1 MTTAPVTAS
10 PELIRKITWR
20 LLPFLIIVYLV
31 AYIDRSNVGVAKLTM
46 APDTGLSDAAFGF
59 GAGLFFVGYFFFEVP
74 SNYFITRVGARRW
87 FARIMITWGI
97 VLTLTFLT
105 QGNWSFYI
113 FRFLLGAAEAG
124 LMPGLIYYLSIWF
137 PFRYRGRM
145 IGLLMFGNPIAFII
159 GTPLSAWI
167 IDVSHGLLG
176 LAGWQWMFILT
187 GMPAILLA
195 FVLLWY
201 LPDSPK
207 TAKWLTERERSEI
220 LAAVAQSD
228 AGKTEHSNPW
238 GALKDKR
245 VLFLSAFWLAFP
257 VATLGLQLWLPTIV
271 DKFGASLTA
280 TGFIS
285 AIPYVFVVLA
295 LWLWPRHSE
304 RTGEVYWHMAVPA
317 LIGAVAFVFV
327 GATHNPFIQMTLITL
342 AAVGLMAGQ
351 PILLSLPSKVLT
363 AASMAIGIAC
373 VNSVGN
379 LGGFIGPY
387 GVGAIIDATGSV
399 TSAMYFLAGWL
410 VYAAGMALLA
420 RRVLGDSRRSRP
432 KPSETTVTSGQ
443 EPRK

>member
-1 MTTAPVTAS
+1 MTTAATTAS
-10 PELIRKITWR
+10 PTLIRKITWR

-46 APDTGLSDAAFGF
+46 SADIGLSDAAFGF
-59 GAGLFFVGYFFFEVP
+59 GAGLFFIGYFFFEVP
-74 SNYFITRVGARRW
+74 SNFLITRVGPRRW
-87 FARIMITWGI
+87 FARIMITWGA

-105 QGNWSFYI
+105 QDSWSFYI

-137 PFRYRGRM
+137 PYRYRGRM

-167 IDVSHGLLG
+167 IDVSHDFLG

-187 GMPAILLA
+187 GLPAIALA

-207 TAKWLTERERSEI
+207 TAKWLTESERTEI

-228 AGKTEHSNPW
+228 AGKKDHSNPW
-238 GALKDKR
+238 RALKDKR

-271 DKFGASLTA
+271 AKFSTSLTA

-304 RTGEVYWHMAVPA
+304 RTGELYWHMAIPA
-317 LIGAVAFVFV
+317 LLGAVAFVFV
-327 GATHNPFIQMTLITL
+327 GLTENPYVQMTLITL

-363 AASMAIGIAC
+363 ATSMAIGIAC

-387 GVGAIIDATGSV
+387 GVGAIIDATGSI

-420 RRVLGDSRRSRP
+420 KRVLGDSAAAASEDKEGMTVQ
-432 KPSETTVTSGQ
+432 KPLA
-443 EPRK
+443 